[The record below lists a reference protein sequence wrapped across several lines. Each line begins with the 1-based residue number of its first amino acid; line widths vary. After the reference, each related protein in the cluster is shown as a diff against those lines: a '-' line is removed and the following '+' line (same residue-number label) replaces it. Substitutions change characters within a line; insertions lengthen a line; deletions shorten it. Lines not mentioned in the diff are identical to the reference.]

1 MQMPGVIGG
10 RMEDKFALEDLHD
23 AALANLEFIEEQYER
38 FRNKED
44 NYDPAWKDFFSS
56 IDENAPAKPEA
67 RARPQA
73 VGMDA
78 VAIQNLL
85 EAYRTHGHRKA
96 KINPFDTATEKK
108 PWQLELDRFGLGSG
122 DLSKEFP
129 TLGILPQPNAPL
141 SQILERLEKIYCGSV
156 GVEYMGVGD
165 TEIET
170 WLQKKVESA
179 GFQGNLSIEQK
190 KMILEHLNKSEL
202 MEVFLHT
209 KYTGQKR
216 FSLEGGETLIPMLA
230 ATIEQGADG
239 GAEEFFIGMAHR
251 GRLNVLSNILNKSYS
266 LIFSEFDENY
276 IPESYEQSG
285 DVKYHK
291 GFFSE
296 MTSLHGHKVKIF
308 LTPNPSHLEAVDP
321 VIEGQVY
328 AKQLLAGKEGKK
340 KVMPILIH
348 GDAALAGQ
356 GIVYETMQ
364 LQSLEGYGTGGTVH
378 LVINNQIGFT
388 TLPKDSRS
396 TEYCT
401 DIAHAFGAPIFH
413 VNAEDPEGCVF
424 ATYLAVEMRQK
435 FKCDVFIDMVCYRKY
450 GHNETDEPFF
460 TQPLEYAEI
469 AKKKSIREIYRD
481 DLIRQGIVEKKMSE
495 ELESEFK
502 AALQEELEFIKN
514 SPKRLPSNKPI
525 ELVAEDSADFSHI
538 ATGVPY
544 NKLKQIAEIACKIP
558 DDFNPHQKIKRLQ
571 VDRLS
576 MMQEGP
582 SAKPVDWGM
591 AEMLAIGSLLQE
603 GIGVRLSGQDCCRG
617 TFSHRHAVWV
627 DQKKEQPY
635 CSLKNLKANQGIFE
649 IFNSSL
655 SEYAVLGFE
664 YGYTLANPDVLVL
677 WEAQFG
683 DFCNGAQVT
692 IDQFISTGH
701 QKWGQQSGL
710 TLLLPHGYE
719 GQGPEHS
726 SARIERFLTLAGQNN
741 MKIVN
746 ASTPAQLFHLLRRQQ
761 LSKDKTPLV
770 VFTPKGLLRH
780 PACISSIADLEL
792 GSFQEILDDPKAP
805 EKVQELILCSGH
817 VYYDLIAERDKVQA
831 ENVAIIRVEQL
842 YPFHR
847 ARMQELMERYKG
859 FTRLT
864 WVQEEPKNMGAASYI
879 CEILSEMLP
888 RDVAF
893 KVVARPRSA
902 SPAVGAHAMHKK
914 QLADLLGAAFGKQQ
928 PSIFQIA
935 GQTQAKS

>member
-1 MQMPGVIGG
+1 
-10 RMEDKFALEDLHD
+10 MENRPALEDLHD
-23 AALANLEFIEEQYER
+23 AALANLGFLEEQYER
-38 FRNKED
+38 FQNKADEC
-44 NYDPAWKDFFSS
+44 DPSWKEFFSS
-56 IDENAPAKPEA
+56 FDGSVESRATLTAPRSSSNES
-67 RARPQA
+67 
-73 VGMDA
+73 DA
-78 VAIQNLL
+78 VAIQGLL

-96 KINPFDTATEKK
+96 KINPLNISANGN
-108 PWQLELDRFGLGSG
+108 PWQLELERFGLSTA
-122 DLSKEFP
+122 DLNKQFP
-129 TLGILPQPNAPL
+129 TLGILSQPIASL
-141 SQILERLEKIYCGSV
+141 AQIVAQLEKIYCSSV
-156 GVEYMGVGD
+156 GVEYMGLGRSD
-165 TEIET
+165 IES
-170 WLQKKVESA
+170 WLQEKVESA
-179 GFQGNLSIEQK
+179 GFQGNLPIEHK

-202 MEVFLHT
+202 LEIFLHT

-216 FSLEGGETLIPMLA
+216 FSLEGAETLIPMLA
-230 ATIEQGADG
+230 ATIEQGSDG
-239 GAEEFFIGMAHR
+239 GAEEFLIGMAHR

-276 IPESYEQSG
+276 IPESFEQSG

-296 MTSLHGHKVKIF
+296 VTSLHGHKVQIF

-328 AKQLLAGKEGKK
+328 AKQLLAGKDGKK

-356 GIVYETMQ
+356 GVVYETMQ

-388 TLPKDSRS
+388 TLPRDSRS

-401 DIAHAFGAPIFH
+401 DIAHTFGAPTFH
-413 VNAEDPEGCVF
+413 VNAEDPEGCIF
-424 ATYLAVEMRQK
+424 ATSLAVEMRQK
-435 FKCDVFIDMVCYRKY
+435 FQCDVFVDLLCYRKY
-450 GHNETDEPFF
+450 GHNETDEPSF
-460 TQPLEYAEI
+460 TQPLEYTEI
-469 AKKKSIREIYRD
+469 AKKKSIRELYRD
-481 DLIRQGIVEKKMSE
+481 ALIQQGILEKKMSE

-514 SPKRLPSNKPI
+514 TPKRLPSNKPI
-525 ELVAEDSADFSHI
+525 ETTPEESANFAHI
-538 ATGVPY
+538 QTGVPY
-544 NKLKQIAEIACKIP
+544 RQLKQIAENACNIP
-558 DDFNPHQKIKRLQ
+558 EGFTPHPKLKRLQ
-571 VDRLS
+571 ADRLA
-576 MMQEGP
+576 MMAEGS
-582 SAKPVDWGM
+582 SAKPIDWGM
-591 AEMLAIGSLLQE
+591 AEMLAIGSLLWD
-603 GIGVRLSGQDCCRG
+603 GIGVRLSGQDSCRG
-617 TFSHRHAVWV
+617 TFSHRHAVWI

-635 CSLKNLKANQGIFE
+635 CSLKKLKPDQGLFE

-664 YGYTLANPDVLVL
+664 YGYTIANPNVLVL

-692 IDQFISTGH
+692 IDQFISTGE

-726 SARIERFLTLAGQNN
+726 SARMERFLTLAGQNN

-761 LSKDKTPLV
+761 LSNEKKPLI

-780 PACISSIADLEL
+780 PACVSQIEDLEL
-792 GSFQEILDDPKAP
+792 GSFQEILDDPKTF
-805 EKVQELILCSGH
+805 ETVQELIVCSGH
-817 VYYDLIAERDKVQA
+817 VYYDLLAEREKTQT
-831 ENVAIIRVEQL
+831 ENAAIIRIEQF

-847 ARMQELMERYKG
+847 TRMQELLDKYKG
-859 FTRLT
+859 FNKLI
-864 WVQEEPKNMGAASYI
+864 WVQEEPKNMGAASFI
-879 CEILSEMLP
+879 CEILQELLP
-888 RDVAF
+888 PDVSF

-902 SPAVGAHAMHKK
+902 SPAVGSHAMHKK
-914 QLADLLGAAFGKQQ
+914 QLADLLGAVFGKQQ
-928 PSIFQIA
+928 PSIFEIA
-935 GQTQAKS
+935 SQTKAKS

>member
-1 MQMPGVIGG
+1 
-10 RMEDKFALEDLHD
+10 MEDRPPLEDLQD
-23 AALANLEFIEEQYER
+23 AALANLGFIEEQYER
-38 FRNKED
+38 FQNKADEC
-44 NYDPAWKDFFSS
+44 DPSWGRFFSS
-56 IDENAPAKPEA
+56 LDGNLSSTSKSTSSGVSSNET
-67 RARPQA
+67 
-73 VGMDA
+73 DA
-78 VAIQNLL
+78 AAIQSLL

-96 KINPFDTATEKK
+96 KINPFNNSTNEN
-108 PWQLELDRFGLGSG
+108 PWQLELSRFGLSSSN
-122 DLSKEFP
+122 LKKEFP
-129 TLGILPQPNAPL
+129 TLGILPQPKATL
-141 SQILERLEKIYCGSV
+141 AQIVAHLEKIYCGSV
-156 GVEYMGVGD
+156 GVEYMGLGRAD
-165 TEIET
+165 LEA
-170 WLQKKVESA
+170 WLQERIESA
-179 GFQGNLSIEQK
+179 GFQGNLDIEQK

-202 MEVFLHT
+202 LEVFLHT

-216 FSLEGGETLIPMLA
+216 FSLEGAETLIPMLA
-230 ATIEQGADG
+230 ATIDQGSDG

-276 IPESYEQSG
+276 IPESFEQSG

-296 MTSLHGHKVKIF
+296 TTSIHGHKVQIF

-328 AKQLLAGKEGKK
+328 AKQLLAGKTGKT

-356 GIVYETMQ
+356 GVVYETMQ

-401 DIAHAFGAPIFH
+401 DIAHTFGAPIFH

-424 ATYLAVEMRQK
+424 ATCLAVELRQK
-435 FKCDVFIDMVCYRKY
+435 FQCEVFVDLVCYRKY
-450 GHNETDEPFF
+450 GHNETDEPSF

-469 AKKKSIREIYRD
+469 AKKKSIRVLYRD
-481 DLIRQGIVEKKMSE
+481 ALIQQGVLEKKLSE
-495 ELESEFK
+495 ELEAQFK
-502 AALQEELEFIKN
+502 AALQEELEFIK
-514 SPKRLPSNKPI
+514 STPKRLPSKTP
-525 ELVAEDSADFSHI
+525 LQTQPEDSGNFAHI
-538 ATGVPY
+538 QTGVPY
-544 NKLKQIAEIACKIP
+544 QQLKQIAEFVCKIP
-558 DDFNPHQKIKRLQ
+558 DDFTPHPKIKRLQ
-571 VDRLS
+571 ADRLAMIS
-576 MMQEGP
+576 EG
-582 SAKPVDWGM
+582 SSKPIDWGM
-591 AEMLAIGSLLQE
+591 AEMLALGSLLWD
-603 GIGVRLSGQDCCRG
+603 GIGVRLSGQDSCRG
-617 TFSHRHAVWV
+617 TFSHRHAIWI

-635 CSLKNLKANQGIFE
+635 CSLKIMKQDQGLLE
-649 IFNSSL
+649 IYNSSL

-664 YGYTLANPDVLVL
+664 YGYTIANPNVLVL

-692 IDQFISTGH
+692 IDQFISTGE

-726 SARIERFLTLAGQNN
+726 SARMERFLTLAGQNN
-741 MKIVN
+741 MRIVN

-761 LSKDKTPLV
+761 LLNEKKPLI

-780 PACISSIADLEL
+780 PACVSRIEDFEM
-792 GSFQEILDDPKAP
+792 GSFHEILDDPKNI
-805 EKVQELILCSGH
+805 EKVQELIVCSGH

-831 ENVAIIRVEQL
+831 ENTAIIRVEQF

-847 ARMQELMERYKG
+847 ARMQELLDKYNG
-859 FTRLT
+859 ITRLT

-879 CEILSEMLP
+879 SEILQGLTPDGVS
-888 RDVAF
+888 F

-902 SPAVGAHAMHKK
+902 SPAVGSHAMHKK
-914 QLADLLGAAFGKQQ
+914 QLADLLAAAFGKQQ
-928 PSIFQIA
+928 PSIFEIA
-935 GQTQAKS
+935 SQTKAKSEL